1 MQTESLRNVSVLL
14 LQKHFKASML
24 TSCPRKK
31 TQTRTKDKFGWV
43 VVSGKRKILGPFWPN
58 YILFIKKKQ
67 IKNDFK
73 KKAAWW
79 NKLLTAKV
87 NSFAT
92 EENAV

>member
-1 MQTESLRNVSVLL
+1 MQTESLRNVSILL

-24 TSCPRKK
+24 
-31 TQTRTKDKFGWV
+31 
-43 VVSGKRKILGPFWPN
+43 I
-58 YILFIKKKQ
+58 IIKKKQ